1 MKTLSKGSKLKRMK
15 DSTVAH
21 CKAIKKLVDSG
32 WAYCDKTTW
41 RREVRD
47 KGKNVEEG

>member
-1 MKTLSKGSKLKRMK
+1 MKTLRKGDEFKRAK

-21 CKAIKKLVDSG
+21 RKAIKKLVDSG

-41 RREVRD
+41 REMRD
-47 KGKNVEEG
+47 GNAAKD

>member
-1 MKTLSKGSKLKRMK
+1 MKTLRKSDKFKRMK

-21 CKAIKKLVDSG
+21 RKAIKKLVDSD

-41 RREVRD
+41 RKLRD
-47 KGKNVEEG
+47 KKDE

>member
-1 MKTLSKGSKLKRMK
+1 MKTLIKGGKFKRVK

-21 CKAIKKLVDSG
+21 RKAIRKLVDSG

-41 RREVRD
+41 KEMRD
-47 KGKNVEEG
+47 AEKN

>member
-1 MKTLSKGSKLKRMK
+1 MKTLSKGSKFKRMQ

-21 CKAIKKLVDSG
+21 CEAIKKLVDSG

-41 RREVRD
+41 REMRD
-47 KGKNVEEG
+47 DSSSSKG

>member
-21 CKAIKKLVDSG
+21 RKAIKKLVDSG

-41 RREVRD
+41 RKNRD
-47 KGKNVEEG
+47 EK

>member
-1 MKTLSKGSKLKRMK
+1 MKTLSKGREFKRMK

-21 CKAIKKLVDSG
+21 RKVIKELVDSG

-41 RREVRD
+41 REMRD
-47 KGKNVEEG
+47 AKKD